1 METIR
6 RRIVSVPG
14 LFLLAVLLLATLP
27 VWLVLASIADLVR
40 GRFRLPTVRLLA
52 FGLCW
57 AWLETVGVAIAG
69 LLWIVGRGKSQPA
82 HYWLMRWWAAR
93 LMGALRFTTGIK
105 VAQVDAD
112 CIAPGPVVL
121 LCRHASLADSLVSA
135 WVSTTHLSMQP
146 RYVLK
151 RELLADPCL
160 DIVGNR
166 MPNHFLDREATDSDV
181 ELAAVRD
188 LSAGMGSK
196 QLCVI
201 FPEGTRASAKKR
213 ARALEKIAERDPE
226 RAARLQGL
234 QHLLPV
240 RPAGSAAL
248 IEGCPEADVVIGWHV
263 GFEGLDTF
271 GGILRHLAR
280 PPRPI
285 RFCARRI
292 ARSDVPTGE
301 AFTRW
306 LDDQWLVTD
315 QAVNELLKVD
325 AK

>member
-1 METIR
+1 MEAIR

-14 LFLLAVLLLATLP
+14 LFLLAVVLLVASP
-27 VWLVLASIADLVR
+27 IWLVLGAVADLVR

-57 AWLETVGVAIAG
+57 AWIESTGVALAG
-69 LLWIVGRGKSQPA
+69 LFWITGRGKSQPA

-93 LMGALRFTTGIK
+93 LMGALRVTTGIK

-112 CIAPGPVVL
+112 CMSPGPVVL

-135 WVSTTHLSMQP
+135 WVSTTRLGMQP

-166 MPNHFLDREATDSDV
+166 MPNYFLDRGATDSDI
-181 ELAAVRD
+181 ELNAVRD

-196 QLCVI
+196 QLGAI

-213 ARALEKIAERDPE
+213 ARALVKIAERDPE
-226 RAARLQGL
+226 RATRMQGL

-280 PPRPI
+280 SPRPI
-285 RFCARRI
+285 RFRSRRI
-292 ARSDVPTGE
+292 ARSEVPSGD

-306 LDDQWLVTD
+306 LDDEWLKTD
-315 QAVNELLKVD
+315 RAVGELLAVD
-325 AK
+325 AS

>member
-1 METIR
+1 MR
-6 RRIVSVPG
+6 RRLVSVPG
-14 LFLLAVLLLATLP
+14 LFVLAIVLVLTLP
-27 VWLVLASIADLVR
+27 VWVVLGGITDMVR

-57 AWLETVGVAIAG
+57 AWLESVGVAIAG
-69 LLWIVGRGKSQPA
+69 FFWITGRHRSERA
-82 HYWLMRWWAAR
+82 HYWLMCWWAAR
-93 LMGALRFTTGIK
+93 LIGALRLTTGIK
-105 VAQVDAD
+105 VAQVDAE
-112 CIAPGPVVL
+112 CLSPGPVVL

-135 WVSTTHLSMQP
+135 WVITTRMGMQP

-166 MPNHFLDREATDSDV
+166 LPQHFLDRNATDSV
-181 ELAAVRD
+181 SELEAVRK
-188 LSAGMGSK
+188 LSAGMK
-196 QLCVI
+196 FNQLAVI
-201 FPEGTRASAKKR
+201 FPEGTRASAKRR
-213 ARALEKIAERDPE
+213 ARALVKIAERDPA
-226 RAARLQGL
+226 RAARLAGL

-248 IEGCPEADVVIGWHV
+248 IEGSPEADIVIGWHV

-280 PPRPI
+280 TPRPI
-285 RFCARRI
+285 RFRARRI
-292 ARSDVPTGE
+292 ARNEVPSGE

-306 LDDQWLVTD
+306 LDDEWLKTD
-315 QAVNELLKVD
+315 RAVDELLKVD
-325 AK
+325 AS

>member
-1 METIR
+1 METFKR
-6 RRIVSVPG
+6 RVVSVPG
-14 LFLLAVLLLATLP
+14 LFVVGLLLLLTLP
-27 VWLVLASIADLVR
+27 VWLVLGGFADVAR

-57 AWLETVGVAIAG
+57 AWLELAG
-69 LLWIVGRGKSQPA
+69 ITMAGAFWLVGRGKSQAA

-93 LMGALRFTTGIK
+93 LMGVLQLTTGIK
-105 VAQVDAD
+105 VAQVDAE
-112 CIAPGPVVL
+112 CLSPGPVVL

-135 WVSTTHLSMQP
+135 WVSTTDRGMQP

-166 MPNHFLDREATDSDV
+166 MPNHFLDREATDSDT
-181 ELAAVRD
+181 ELEAVRK
-188 LSAGMGSK
+188 LSVGMAAN
-196 QLCVI
+196 QLAVI

-213 ARALEKIAERDPE
+213 ARALVKIGERDPE
-226 RAARLQGL
+226 RAERLAGL

-280 PPRPI
+280 KPRPI
-285 RFCARRI
+285 RFRARRI
-292 ARSDVPTGE
+292 KRSEVPTGD

-306 LDDQWLVTD
+306 LDDQWLEAD
-315 QAVNELLKVD
+315 RAVDDLLKVD
-325 AK
+325 VK

>member
-1 METIR
+1 MQTLR

-14 LFLLAVLLLATLP
+14 LFLVGLLLLLTLP
-27 VWLVLASIADLVR
+27 LWLVLGGLADAMR

-57 AWLETVGVAIAG
+57 AWLELAG
-69 LLWIVGRGKSQPA
+69 ITMAGAFWIVGRGKNQAA

-93 LMGALRFTTGIK
+93 LMGVLQLTTGIK
-105 VAQVDAD
+105 VAQVDAE
-112 CIAPGPVVL
+112 CLSPGPVVL

-135 WVSTTHLSMQP
+135 WVSTTDRGMQP

-166 MPNHFLDREATDSDV
+166 MPNHFLDREATDSDT
-181 ELAAVRD
+181 ELDAVRK
-188 LSAGMGSK
+188 LSAGMRAN
-196 QLCVI
+196 QLAVI

-213 ARALEKIAERDPE
+213 ARALVKIGERDPA
-226 RAARLQGL
+226 RAKRLAGL

-280 PPRPI
+280 KPRPI
-285 RFCARRI
+285 RFRARRI
-292 ARSDVPTGE
+292 KRSDVPTGD

-306 LDDQWLVTD
+306 LDDQWLEAD
-315 QAVNELLKVD
+315 RAVDDLLKVD
-325 AK
+325 VK

>member
-1 METIR
+1 METFK

-14 LFLLAVLLLATLP
+14 LFLAAILLLLTLP
-27 VWLVLASIADLVR
+27 LWLILGSLADIAR

-57 AWLETVGVAIAG
+57 TWLEAIGVTMAG
-69 LLWIVGRGKSQPA
+69 LFWISGRRKSQGA

-112 CIAPGPVVL
+112 CLSPGPVVL

-135 WVSTTHLSMQP
+135 WVSTTLRGMQP

-151 RELLADPCL
+151 RELLNDPCL

-166 MPNHFLDREATDSDV
+166 LPNHFLDRNATDSDT
-181 ELAAVRD
+181 ELAAVRA
-188 LSAGMGSK
+188 LSAGMK
-196 QLCVI
+196 ENQLAVI

-213 ARALEKIAERDPE
+213 ERALTKITERDPK
-226 RAARLQGL
+226 RAQRLSGL
-234 QHLLPV
+234 RHLLPV
-240 RPAGSAAL
+240 RPAGSVAL
-248 IEGCPEADVVIGWHV
+248 LEGAPEADLVLGWHV

-271 GGILRHLAR
+271 GGILRHLAHS
-280 PPRPI
+280 PRPI

-292 ARSDVPTGE
+292 TRSDVPTG
-301 AFTRW
+301 AGFTRW
-306 LDDQWLVTD
+306 LDDQWLETD
-315 QAVNELLKVD
+315 RAVDELLKVD

>member
-6 RRIVSVPG
+6 RRLVSVPG
-14 LFLLAVLLLATLP
+14 LFVIAILLLLTLP
-27 VWLVLASIADLVR
+27 LWVVLGGIADVLR

-57 AWLETVGVAIAG
+57 AWLELAGVVIAG
-69 LLWIVGRGKSQPA
+69 LFWIAGRAKSERA

-93 LMGALRFTTGIK
+93 LMSALRVTTGIR
-105 VAQVDAD
+105 VAEVDAD
-112 CIAPGPVVL
+112 CLSPGPVVL

-135 WVSTTHLSMQP
+135 WVTTTRMGMQP

-166 MPNHFLDREATDSDV
+166 LPQHFLDRSATDSDS
-181 ELAAVRD
+181 ELDAVRK
-188 LSAGMGSK
+188 LSMGMKSN
-196 QLCVI
+196 QLAVI

-213 ARALEKIAERDPE
+213 ARALVKIAERDPE
-226 RAARLQGL
+226 RAERLAGL

-240 RPAGSAAL
+240 RPAGTTAL
-248 IEGCPEADVVIGWHV
+248 LDGAPEADVVLGWHV
-263 GFEGLDTF
+263 GFEGLDNF

-280 PPRPI
+280 SPRPI
-285 RFCARRI
+285 RFRTRRI
-292 ARSDVPTGE
+292 ARSEVPSGE

-306 LDDQWLVTD
+306 LDDEWLQTD
-315 QAVNELLKVD
+315 RAVDELLKVD
-325 AK
+325 AS